1 MSTSVAS
8 ELETPRPSRRSTLEK
23 AAIVAAKLL
32 VTGACFWYVSRQIDW
47 RQVSS
52 AVPLLELRWAALAIF
67 VIMLEI
73 PRAGLRWYNIVDAVA
88 TRGQQ
93 LTRAAMTATTS
104 VRLFFAQVLQHVPG
118 GGMRPRLLVRLG
130 SNWRTAVTSVVID
143 RAVGVGL
150 LIVLGFVVLLL
161 PSGLTALGGY
171 RDVVLI
177 VYGALILAG
186 ALGLLLAPKIAS
198 PLARWRYSRW
208 FATLAADVHRVVF
221 GSKGPVVLSIGC
233 LIEAFTIVVV
243 WSLGRAQGL
252 ALPLPDAMV
261 LFVVMV
267 GVVAVPISVGGWGLR
282 ELAVVSLLGAH
293 GVAPEKA
300 LLFSVCFG
308 LALAI
313 GSLPGGLAWIL
324 FPFPSARRS
333 VKPPA
338 PEVFALMSTRPR
350 Q

>member
-8 ELETPRPSRRSTLEK
+8 DFETPRPSHRGGVEK

-32 VTGACFWYVSRQIDW
+32 VTGACFWYLSRQIDW
-47 RQVSS
+47 RQLSS
-52 AVPLLELRWAALAIF
+52 AIPLLEFRWAALAIF

-73 PRAGLRWYNIVDAVA
+73 PLAGLRWYNIVDALA
-88 TRGQQ
+88 TRDQQ
-93 LTRAAMTATTS
+93 MTRTAVTAATS
-104 VRLFFAQVLQHVPG
+104 VGLFFAQVLPNVAG
-118 GGMRPRLLVRLG
+118 EGMRAWLLVRLG

-186 ALGLLLAPKIAS
+186 ALGLLLAPKIVS

-208 FATLAADVHRVVF
+208 FATLAADVHRVLL
-221 GSKGPVVLSIGC
+221 GSKGPVVLGIAC

-243 WSLGRAQGL
+243 WSLARAQGL

-261 LFVVMV
+261 LFVVMI
-267 GVVAVPISVGGWGLR
+267 GVVAVPISIGGWGLR
-282 ELAVVSLLGAH
+282 ELAVVSLLGTH

-308 LALAI
+308 LALAV
-313 GSLPGGLAWIL
+313 GFLPGALAWLL

-333 VKPPA
+333 VA
-338 PEVFALMSTRPR
+338 RVG
-350 Q
+350 

>member
-1 MSTSVAS
+1 MSSSVTSDI
-8 ELETPRPSRRSTLEK
+8 ETPRPSRRGGVEK

-32 VTGACFWYVSRQIDW
+32 VTGACFWYLSQQIDW
-47 RQVSS
+47 HQVSS
-52 AVPLLELRWAALAIF
+52 AILLLDFRWAAVAIF
-67 VIMLEI
+67 LVMLEI
-73 PRAGLRWYNIVDAVA
+73 PLAGLRWYSIVDALVA
-88 TRGQQ
+88 RDQQMTR
-93 LTRAAMTATTS
+93 TAVTAATS
-104 VRLFFAQVLQHVPG
+104 VGLFFAQILPNVAG
-118 GGMRPRLLVRLG
+118 EGIRAWLLVRLG

-143 RAVGVGL
+143 RGVGVGL

-161 PSGLTALGGY
+161 PSGLTALSGY

-177 VYGALILAG
+177 VYGALILVG
-186 ALGLLLAPKIAS
+186 ALGLSLAPKIAS

-208 FATLAADVHRVVF
+208 FATLAADVHRVLL

-233 LIEAFTIVVV
+233 LIEAFSIVVV

-261 LFVVMV
+261 LFVVMI
-267 GVVAVPISVGGWGLR
+267 GVVAVPISIGGWGVR

-308 LALAI
+308 LALAV
-313 GSLPGGLAWIL
+313 GFLPGALAWL
-324 FPFPSARRS
+324 FFPFPSARRS
-333 VKPPA
+333 VA
-338 PEVFALMSTRPR
+338 RVE
-350 Q
+350 

>member
-8 ELETPRPSRRSTLEK
+8 DFEAPRPSRGGRGEK
-23 AAIVAAKLL
+23 AAIFAAKLL
-32 VTGACFWYVSRQIDW
+32 VTGACFWYISRHIDLN
-47 RQVSS
+47 QVLSTI
-52 AVPLLELRWAALAIF
+52 PLLDLRWAALAIL
-67 VIMLEI
+67 VALLEI
-73 PRAGLRWYNIVDAVA
+73 PLAGLRWYNIVDALA
-88 TRGQQ
+88 ARDQQMTR
-93 LTRAAMTATTS
+93 TAMTAATA
-104 VRLFFAQVLQHVPG
+104 VGLFFAQVLPNVAG
-118 GGMRPRLLVRLG
+118 EGIRAWLLVRLG
-130 SNWRTAVTSVVID
+130 SNRRTAVTSVVID
-143 RAVGVGL
+143 RGVGVGL

-171 RDVVLI
+171 RDVVL
-177 VYGALILAG
+177 VAYGALILAG
-186 ALGLLLAPKIAS
+186 ALGLLLVPKIVS

-208 FATLAADVHRVVF
+208 FATLAADIHHVLL

-261 LFVVMV
+261 LFVVMI
-267 GVVAVPISVGGWGLR
+267 GVVAVPISIGGWGLR

-308 LALAI
+308 LALAV
-313 GSLPGGLAWIL
+313 GFLPGALAWIL

-333 VKPPA
+333 VGR
-338 PEVFALMSTRPR
+338 VG
-350 Q
+350 

>member
-1 MSTSVAS
+1 VAS
-8 ELETPRPSRRSTLEK
+8 DLDAPRPSHRRGAEK

-32 VTGACFWYVSRQIDW
+32 VTGACFWYLSRQLDW

-52 AVPLLELRWAALAIF
+52 AISLLDFRWAALAIF

-73 PRAGLRWYNIVDAVA
+73 PLAGLRWYNIVDALA
-88 TRGQQ
+88 PRDQQMTR
-93 LTRAAMTATTS
+93 TAVTAATS
-104 VRLFFAQVLQHVPG
+104 VGLFFAQVLPNVAG
-118 GGMRPRLLVRLG
+118 EGMRAWLLVRLG

-161 PSGLTALGGY
+161 PSGLTALSGY

-177 VYGALILAG
+177 VCGALILVG
-186 ALGLLLAPKIAS
+186 ALGLLLAPKIAA

-208 FATLAADVHRVVF
+208 FATLAADVHHVLL
-221 GSKGPVVLSIGC
+221 GSRGPVILGIGC

-267 GVVAVPISVGGWGLR
+267 GVVAVPISIGGWGLR
-282 ELAVVSLLGAH
+282 ELAVVSLLGRH

-313 GSLPGGLAWIL
+313 GFLPGALAWIL

-333 VKPPA
+333 VA
-338 PEVFALMSTRPR
+338 RVG
-350 Q
+350 